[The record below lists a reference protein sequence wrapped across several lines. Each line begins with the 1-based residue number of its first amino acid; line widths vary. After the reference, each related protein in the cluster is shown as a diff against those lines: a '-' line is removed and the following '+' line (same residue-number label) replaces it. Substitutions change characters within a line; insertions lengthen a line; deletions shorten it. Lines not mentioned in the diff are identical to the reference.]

1 MNLRILALP
10 LLWILTSA
18 CGVSPA
24 LHHHSADAAK
34 KESSTQ
40 PPTSTECPFSFP
52 KAGLCASWTWIDV
65 PAVEVELSASVKFWN
80 AKTGTPNGPYVA
92 PSSAFRP
99 YLWMPS
105 MGHGSSPI
113 RVTPQETGT
122 FLLEGIFFS
131 MPRDWTLNIEL
142 KLGNNELEKANI
154 PIYFT
159 GTQSST

>member
-1 MNLRILALP
+1 
-10 LLWILTSA
+10 
-18 CGVSPA
+18 
-24 LHHHSADAAK
+24 
-34 KESSTQ
+34 
-40 PPTSTECPFSFP
+40 
-52 KAGLCASWTWIDV
+52 
-65 PAVEVELSASVKFWN
+65 
-80 AKTGTPNGPYVA
+80 
-92 PSSAFRP
+92 
-99 YLWMPS
+99 